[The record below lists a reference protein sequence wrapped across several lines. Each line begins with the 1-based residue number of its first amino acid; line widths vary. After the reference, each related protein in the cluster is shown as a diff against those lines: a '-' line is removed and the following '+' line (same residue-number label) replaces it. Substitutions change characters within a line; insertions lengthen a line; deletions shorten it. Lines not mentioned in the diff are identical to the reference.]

1 MTNLISCMYTYQ
13 YLRTPL
19 HKAAYKGHKDVMKV
33 LLAKGANIEA
43 MDGVSARV
51 CMSI

>member
-1 MTNLISCMYTYQ
+1 MIYIYQ
-13 YLRTPL
+13 NRWTPL
-19 HKAAYKGHKDVMKV
+19 HKAAHEGYTDVMKV
-33 LLAKGANIEA
+33 LLAAGANIEA